1 MLSELVVRGYGSFG
15 DIGCVVTRGYSCATH
30 SIECFTAVTTG
41 SPRNNRVTVSN
52 GTATAHHRS
61 VGENK
66 FMSSDATA
74 AELGEKF
81 NDPRYYARPLS

>member
-1 MLSELVVRGYGSFG
+1 MASKLVVRGYGSFG
-15 DIGCVVTRGYSCATH
+15 DIDCVATRGYSCATH
-30 SIECFTAVTTG
+30 SIECFTAVTSG
-41 SPRNNRVTVSN
+41 SPRNNRITVSN
-52 GTATAHHRS
+52 GTATDYHRS

-81 NDPRYYARPLS
+81 NDPRYYGIPR